1 MKPEEEN
8 IERLEKAIL
17 QEARDEAGQ
26 VKAEA
31 QAKADE
37 IRKRAQ
43 AQAEAERKAILDRA
57 NEDVERLRGQSVAS
71 AQLKARTLQLEHREE
86 LLNKVFD
93 SARKKLSDVKKRSN
107 FEEIAV
113 QLLREALTQLTVESA
128 EIGADDVTQKALQS
142 QLDSISKEFN
152 VSLTL
157 GNTLKE
163 GTGVIVDAANGKIHY
178 DNTLETRLNR
188 KQSEFRSSVFQV
200 LNGERL

>member
-26 VKAEA
+26 VKADA

-43 AQAEAERKAILDRA
+43 AQAESERKVVLDRA

-107 FEEIAV
+107 FDEIAV
-113 QLLREALTQLTVESA
+113 QLLREALTQLIVESA
-128 EIGADDVTQKALQS
+128 EVHADDATQKSLQG
-142 QLDSISKEFN
+142 QLDGISKEFN

-157 GNTLKE
+157 GSTIKE
-163 GTGVIVDAANGKIHY
+163 GTGVVVDAANGKIHY

-188 KQSEFRSSVFQV
+188 KQSELRSSVFQV

>member
-26 VKAEA
+26 VKADA

-43 AQAEAERKAILDRA
+43 AQAESERTVILDRA

-71 AQLKARTLQLEHREE
+71 AQLKARTLELEHREE

-93 SARKKLSDVKKRSN
+93 AARKKLSDVKKRSN
-107 FEEIAV
+107 FDEVAV
-113 QLLREALTQLTVESA
+113 QLLREALSQLTVETA
-128 EIGADDVTQKALQS
+128 EVSADDATQKALQS
-142 QLDSISKEFN
+142 QLDGISKEFN
-152 VSLTL
+152 VNITL
-157 GNTLKE
+157 GIALKE

-188 KQSEFRSSVFQV
+188 KQSELRSSVFQV

>member
-43 AQAEAERKAILDRA
+43 AQAESERKAILDRA

-71 AQLKARTLQLEHREE
+71 AQLKARTLQLEHREA

-93 SARKKLSDVKKRSN
+93 AAREKLSDVKKRSN
-107 FEEIAV
+107 FDEIAV

-128 EIGADDVTQKALQS
+128 DVSADDVTQKALQS
-142 QLDSISKEFN
+142 KLDSISKEFN
-152 VSLTL
+152 VNIKL
-157 GNTLKE
+157 GSTIE
-163 GTGVIVDAANGKIHY
+163 GTGVVVDAANGKIHY

-188 KQSEFRSSVFQV
+188 KQGELRSSVFQV

>member
-26 VKAEA
+26 IKAEA

-43 AQAEAERKAILDRA
+43 AQAESERKVILDRA

-71 AQLKARTLQLEHREE
+71 AQLKARTMQLEHREE
-86 LLNKVFD
+86 LLKKVFD
-93 SARKKLSDVKKRSN
+93 AARNKLMDVKKRSN

-128 EIGADDVTQKALQS
+128 EVSADAETQKALQG

-152 VSLTL
+152 VNINLA
-157 GNTLKE
+157 NTIE

-178 DNTLETRLNR
+178 DNTLETRLDR
-188 KQSEFRSSVFQV
+188 KQSELRSSVFQV